1 MHLGFK
7 IKVARIAKGF
17 TQQDLA
23 DKINKTRPLISH
35 IEQTGK
41 VNSYTLTK
49 ICKALQIDTFTLE
62 NMVNEKGMP
71 YFSGKEGDPGFYKEE
86 IKRLNGEIEL
96 LKELISSQKEVII
109 SLREKLTRK
118 KKK

>member
-23 DKINKTRPLISH
+23 DKIHKTRPLVSH

-49 ICKALQIDTFTLE
+49 ICKALQIDMTALE
-62 NMVNEKGMP
+62 NMVNEKGVP
-71 YFSGKEGDPGFYKEE
+71 YMGGKEGDPAFHKEE
-86 IKRLNGEIEL
+86 VKRLNDEINL
-96 LKELISSQKEVII
+96 LKELISSQKEVIV
-109 SLREKLTRK
+109 SLREKITRRK
-118 KKK
+118 KK